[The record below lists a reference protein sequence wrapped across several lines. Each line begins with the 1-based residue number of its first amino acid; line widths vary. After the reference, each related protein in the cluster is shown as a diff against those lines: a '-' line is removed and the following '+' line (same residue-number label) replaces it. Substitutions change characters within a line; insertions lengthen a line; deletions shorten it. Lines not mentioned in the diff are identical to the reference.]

1 MIPVLIMMLLALVS
15 PSIEMSTLDESESIQ
30 STSGRQ
36 GSLDVD
42 CSGYTFEDL
51 FEYDFALFTLD
62 VNDDWA
68 TGVMDAKAW
77 VNGSKSAI
85 VRDNLD
91 SLFEGVPGGDDDWI
105 STDEREAVRSI
116 GPKCIADMETRLGIR
131 EGLSHRG
138 NVDWNDLEFVEDGI
152 ALDEVNLVPA
162 GHEQERSCS
171 SPLSGDGCKEV
182 PVTITDDLEI
192 HLLIAENQ
200 NNNVRFDQLPN
211 QGSSNF
217 TLAMNIT
224 NITDAQL
231 VMTFPVQQGLRV
243 SEMGFFD
250 DGVLNEN
257 LAQPESEFLPD
268 GRLRIVADVDYPI
281 GSYPM
286 VRNMFVDFTTTAPF
300 TNDDP
305 VWSTLAP
312 AEGTIIPVGTTN
324 GEMLV
329 TEEAGMWV
337 VDQNGWNLQCTFTD
351 EGWDVRMD
359 ENAGLYVTANGASAV
374 GQCAGVDAFGAET
387 EEHRNYTFAKVMDVS
402 AVLSSDGDVI
412 EFTPTSTGVSS
423 SLTVLANAVQEDRDS
438 QGCNGPCTNTGPE
451 VTAVVDAAGVV
462 MQLSM
467 SGLYPGEVFIEG
479 TATANGMLDYNFI
492 FDLGI
497 EKMNKPP
504 TITIDTN
511 LQGQEAEWELDGLK
525 FTLNGNV
532 IDPDGQDV
540 NMMLSICN
548 GQTSNFNRDNLAW
561 EIQVSIA
568 NCIQN
573 NVESPYTVVI
583 LATDESGAT
592 TSISID
598 VVNPNTGDS
607 DTIDDSG
614 TANSDEPDAGIL
626 PAPGLI
632 ATLIIGLVAAGWVS
646 SRRD

>member
-15 PSIEMSTLDESESIQ
+15 PSIEMSALVENEAVD

-68 TGVMDAKAW
+68 TGVMDARAW
-77 VNGSKSAI
+77 VNGSKSAV

-91 SLFEGVPGGDDDWI
+91 GLFDGVPGGNDDWI

-131 EGLSHRG
+131 EGLAHRG

-152 ALDEVNLVPA
+152 ALDEVNLVPT

-171 SPLSGDGCKEV
+171 SPLSDAGCKEV
-182 PVTITDDLEI
+182 PVTVTDDLEI

-217 TLAMNIT
+217 TLAMNVT

-231 VMTFPVQQGLRV
+231 VMTFPVEQGLRV
-243 SEMGFFD
+243 AEMGFYD

-257 LAQPESEFLPD
+257 LQTPESEFLPD
-268 GRLRIVADVDYPI
+268 GRLRIVANVDYPI

-286 VRNMFVDFTTTAPF
+286 IRNLFVDFTTMAPF

-305 VWSTLAP
+305 IWSTTAP
-312 AEGTIIPVGTTN
+312 EDGTIIPVGTTN
-324 GEMLV
+324 GEMLA
-329 TEEAGMWV
+329 TEDAGMWV
-337 VDQNGWNLQCTFTD
+337 IDESGWSLQCDFTD
-351 EGWDVRMD
+351 SGWDVRMD

-387 EEHRNYTFAKVMDVS
+387 AEHRNYTFGMVMD
-402 AVLSSDGDVI
+402 ATAALSSSGDSI
-412 EFTPTSTGVSS
+412 EFTPTSTGIVS
-423 SLTVLANAVQEDRDS
+423 SLTVMAHAHQTGVM
-438 QGCNGPCTNTGPE
+438 GPDA
-451 VTAVVDAAGVV
+451 TAVADSSGV
-462 MQLSM
+462 MMDLSM
-467 SGLYPGEVFIEG
+467 SGLAPGDVMIMG
-479 TATANGMLDYNFI
+479 TATANGMLDYHFML
-492 FDLGI
+492 DLGI

-540 NMMLSICN
+540 SMTLSICN

-573 NVESPYTVVI
+573 NVESPYNVVI
-583 LATDESGAT
+583 VATDASGAT
-592 TSISID
+592 ATLSID
-598 VVNPNTGDS
+598 VADPNVGGS
-607 DTIDDSG
+607 DTTGEGTTDSEESSG
-614 TANSDEPDAGIL
+614 GIL
-626 PAPGLI
+626 PAPGLF
-632 ATLIIGLVAAGWVS
+632 ATLIVGLVAAGWVS

>member
-15 PSIEMSTLDESESIQ
+15 PSIEMSTLDEDESAQ
-30 STSGRQ
+30 TTSGRQ

-62 VNDDWA
+62 INDDWA
-68 TGVMDAKAW
+68 TGVMDARAW
-77 VNGSKSAI
+77 VNGSKSAV

-91 SLFEGVPGGDDDWI
+91 GLFEGVPGGDDDWI

-131 EGLSHRG
+131 EGLAHRG

-152 ALDEVNLVPA
+152 ALDEVNLVPT

-171 SPLSGDGCKEV
+171 SPLSDAGCKEV
-182 PVTITDDLEI
+182 PVTVTDDLEI
-192 HLLIAENQ
+192 HLLIAENE

-224 NITDAQL
+224 NITDARL
-231 VMTFPVQQGLRV
+231 VMTFPVEQGLRV
-243 SEMGFFD
+243 AEMGFYD
-250 DGVLNEN
+250 DGVLNEA
-257 LAQPESEFLPD
+257 LAAPESEFLPD
-268 GRLRIVADVDYPI
+268 GRLRIVADVDYPL

-286 VRNMFVDFTTTAPF
+286 VRNLFVDFTTMAPF

-305 VWSTLAP
+305 VWSPLAP

-324 GEMLV
+324 GEMLATEDAGNWV
-329 TEEAGMWV
+329 TDES
-337 VDQNGWNLQCTFTD
+337 GWSLQCDFT
-351 EGWDVRMD
+351 EAGWDVRMD
-359 ENAGLYVTANGASAV
+359 QNAALYVTANGASAV

-387 EEHRNYTFAKVMDVS
+387 IEHRNYTFGLVMETS
-402 AVLSSDGDVI
+402 AAVSSDGNQI
-412 EFTPTSTGVSS
+412 EFTVAPTELVQ
-423 SLTVLANAVQEDRDS
+423 SLTVAAHAHQMTAMGSE
-438 QGCNGPCTNTGPE
+438 T
-451 VTAVVDAAGVV
+451 TAVVQGAFTILS
-462 MQLSM
+462 LSM
-467 SGLYPGEVFIEG
+467 SGLAPGDVMIMG
-479 TATANGMLDYNFI
+479 TATANGMLDYNFML
-492 FDLGI
+492 DLGI
-497 EKMNKPP
+497 EKANTPP

-511 LQGQEAEWELDGLK
+511 LQGQEAEWEIDGLK

-540 NMMLSICN
+540 SMVLSICN

-573 NVESPYTVVI
+573 NVESPYNVVI
-583 LATDESGAT
+583 VATDESGAT
-592 TSISID
+592 TTLSID
-598 VVNPNTGDS
+598 VVDPNEGGSDTSGDS
-607 DTIDDSG
+607 ST
-614 TANSDEPDAGIL
+614 TNSEETGGNIL
-626 PAPGLI
+626 PAPGILS
-632 ATLIIGLVAAGWVS
+632 TLTIGLLAAGWVS

>member
-1 MIPVLIMMLLALVS
+1 MMLLALVS
-15 PSIEMSTLDESESIQ
+15 PSIEMSALDDNETNQ

-51 FEYDFALFTLD
+51 FEYNFALFTLD

-68 TGVMDAKAW
+68 TGAMDAKAW
-77 VNGSKSAI
+77 VNGSKSAV

-91 SLFEGVPGGDDDWI
+91 GLFEGVPGGDDDWM

-116 GPKCIADMETRLGIR
+116 GPRCIADMETRLGIR
-131 EGLSHRG
+131 EGPSHRG

-152 ALDEVNLVPA
+152 ALDEVNLVPE

-171 SPLSGDGCKEV
+171 SPLSDAGCKEV

-192 HLLIAENQ
+192 HLLLAESQ

-224 NITDAQL
+224 NITDARL

-243 SEMGFFD
+243 AEMGFFD

-257 LAQPESEFLPD
+257 LAAPESEFLPD
-268 GRLRIVADVDYPI
+268 GRLRIIADVDYPI

-286 VRNMFVDFTTTAPF
+286 VRNLFVDFTTMAPF

-305 VWSTLAP
+305 VWSELAP
-312 AEGTIIPVGTTN
+312 AEGTIIPIGTSS
-324 GEMLV
+324 GEMLS

-337 VDQNGWNLQCTFTD
+337 IDESGWSLQCDFDDAGWN
-351 EGWDVRMD
+351 VRMD
-359 ENAGLYVTANGASAV
+359 ENAALYVTANGDSAI

-387 EEHRNYTFAKVMDVS
+387 AEHRNYTFGNVMAAS
-402 AVLSSDGDVI
+402 ASLSTDGDKI
-412 EFTPTSTGVSS
+412 EFTVAPTDIVQ
-423 SLTVLANAVQEDRDS
+423 SLTVTAHAHQATS
-438 QGCNGPCTNTGPE
+438 MGPDA
-451 VTAVVDAAGVV
+451 TAVAEGGGTTLEL
-462 MQLSM
+462 QM
-467 SGLYPGEVFIEG
+467 SGLAPGDVMIMG
-479 TATANGMLDYNFI
+479 VATANGMLDYNFMLD
-492 FDLGI
+492 FGI

-504 TITIDTN
+504 AITIDTN

-532 IDPDGQDV
+532 IDPDGQEV
-540 NMMLSICN
+540 SMMLSICN

-573 NVESPYTVVI
+573 NVESPYSVLIV
-583 LATDESGAT
+583 ATDESGAT
-592 TSISID
+592 TSLTID
-598 VVNPNTGDS
+598 VVDPNAGGGDS
-607 DTIDDSG
+607 NDGTSSSDNEQDS
-614 TANSDEPDAGIL
+614 AGIL
-626 PAPGLI
+626 PAPGLF
-632 ATLIIGLVAAGWVS
+632 ATLVVGLVAAGWVS
-646 SRRD
+646 SRRN

>member
-15 PSIEMSTLDESESIQ
+15 PSIEMSALDDTETPQ
-30 STSGRQ
+30 TTSGRQ

-62 VNDDWA
+62 INDDWA

-91 SLFEGVPGGDDDWI
+91 ELFDGVPGGNDDWI
-105 STDEREAVRSI
+105 STDEREAVRQI
-116 GPKCIADMETRLGIR
+116 GPQCIADMETRLGVR
-131 EGLSHRG
+131 EGPSHRG

-152 ALDEVNLVPA
+152 ALDEVNLVPS
-162 GHEQERSCS
+162 GHQQERSCS
-171 SPLSGDGCKEV
+171 SPLSDAGCKEV

-231 VMTFPVQQGLRV
+231 VMTFPVEQGLRV
-243 SEMGFFD
+243 ADMGFFD
-250 DGVLNEN
+250 DGVVNEN
-257 LAQPESEFLPD
+257 LAAPVSEFLPD

-286 VRNMFVDFTTTAPF
+286 VRNLFVDFTTMAPF

-305 VWSTLAP
+305 VWSTTAP
-312 AEGTIIPVGTTN
+312 AEGTIIPVGTSN
-324 GEMLV
+324 GETIA
-329 TEEAGMWV
+329 TENAGMWV
-337 VDQNGWNLQCTFTD
+337 IDESGWSLQCSFTD
-351 EGWDVRMD
+351 SGWDVRMD
-359 ENAGLYVTANGASAV
+359 ENAALYVTANGASAV

-387 EEHRNYTFAKVMDVS
+387 VEHRNYTFGNVMDAS
-402 AVLSSDGDVI
+402 AVLSSNGETI
-412 EFTPTSTGVSS
+412 EFTPSSTGIVG
-423 SLTVLANAVQEDRDS
+423 SLTVMAHAHQMTKM
-438 QGCNGPCTNTGPE
+438 GPGA
-451 VTAVVDAAGVV
+451 TAVADSAGV
-462 MQLSM
+462 MMELSM
-467 SGLYPGEVFIEG
+467 SGLSPGDVMIMG
-479 TATANGMLDYNFI
+479 TATANGMLDYNFML
-492 FDLGI
+492 DLGL

-511 LQGQEAEWELDGLK
+511 LQGEEAEWELDGLK

-532 IDPDGQDV
+532 IDPDGQSV
-540 NMMLSICN
+540 SMTLSICN

-568 NCIQN
+568 NCIQSN
-573 NVESPYTVVI
+573 IESPYSVVI
-583 LATDESGAT
+583 EATDESGAT
-592 TSISID
+592 TSLTID
-598 VVNPNTGDS
+598 VIDPNAGGSNTVVDES
-607 DTIDDSG
+607 TDKEASG
-614 TANSDEPDAGIL
+614 SIL
-626 PAPGLI
+626 PAPGFI
-632 ATLIIGLVAAGWVS
+632 ATLLIGLVAAGWVS
-646 SRRD
+646 SRRN

>member
-15 PSIEMSTLDESESIQ
+15 PSIEMSTLEDGDAVQ
-30 STSGRQ
+30 NTSGRQ

-51 FEYDFALFTLD
+51 FEYNFALFTLD

-105 STDEREAVRSI
+105 STDEREAVRQI
-116 GPKCIADMETRLGIR
+116 GPRCIADMETRLGIR
-131 EGLSHRG
+131 EGPSHRG

-162 GHEQERSCS
+162 GHEQERDCTAL
-171 SPLSGDGCKEV
+171 LSDDGCKEV
-182 PVTITDDLEI
+182 PVSITDDLEI
-192 HLLIAENQ
+192 HLLLADDQ

-224 NITDAQL
+224 NITDARL

-243 SEMGFFD
+243 AEMGFFD

-257 LAQPESEFLPD
+257 LAAPVSEFLPD
-268 GRLRIVADVDYPI
+268 GRLRIVADVDYPL

-286 VRNMFVDFTTTAPF
+286 IRNLFVDFTTMAPF
-300 TNDDP
+300 TNDNP
-305 VWSTLAP
+305 VWSATAP
-312 AEGTIIPVGTTN
+312 ADGTIIPVGTTN
-324 GEMLV
+324 GEMLA
-329 TEEAGMWV
+329 TEAAGMWV
-337 VDQNGWNLQCTFTD
+337 IDESGWSLQCDFAD
-351 EGWDVRMD
+351 AGWDVRMD
-359 ENAGLYVTANGASAV
+359 ENAALFVTANGDSAV
-374 GQCAGVDAFGAET
+374 AQCAGVDAYGAET
-387 EEHRNYTFAKVMDVS
+387 EEHRNYTFGKVMDAS
-402 AVLSSDGDVI
+402 AVLSTDGDVI
-412 EFTPTSTGVSS
+412 EFSPTSTGLVPSV
-423 SLTVLANAVQEDRDS
+423 TVTAHAHQMSKTGPDATAVANA
-438 QGCNGPCTNTGPE
+438 N
-451 VTAVVDAAGVV
+451 GVV
-462 MQLSM
+462 MELSM
-467 SGLYPGEVFIEG
+467 SGLSPGDVMIMG
-479 TATANGMLDYNFI
+479 TATANGMLDYNFML
-492 FDLGI
+492 DLGI

-504 TITIDTN
+504 AITINTN
-511 LQGQEAEWELDGLK
+511 LQGEEAEWELDGLK

-540 NMMLSICN
+540 TMTLSICN

-573 NVESPYTVVI
+573 NVESPYTVTI
-583 LATDESGAT
+583 IAEDESLEKT
-592 TSISID
+592 TLTIEVAD
-598 VVNPNTGDS
+598 PNTGGSDASDDSSNS
-607 DTIDDSG
+607 DT
-614 TANSDEPDAGIL
+614 DAEGGNIL

-632 ATLIIGLVAAGWVS
+632 ATLMIGFLAAGWVS
-646 SRRD
+646 SRRT

>member
-15 PSIEMSTLDESESIQ
+15 PSIEMSTLDESEPVQ
-30 STSGRQ
+30 TTSGRQ

-77 VNGSKSAI
+77 VNGSKSAV

-91 SLFEGVPGGDDDWI
+91 GLFEGVPGGDDDWI

-116 GPKCIADMETRLGIR
+116 GPRCIADMETRLGIR
-131 EGLSHRG
+131 EGLAHRG

-152 ALDEVNLVPA
+152 ALDEVNLVPT

-171 SPLSGDGCKEV
+171 SPLSDAGCKEV
-182 PVTITDDLEI
+182 PVTVTDDLEI

-224 NITDAQL
+224 NITDARL
-231 VMTFPVQQGLRV
+231 IMTFPVEQGLRV
-243 SEMGFFD
+243 ADTGFYD
-250 DGVLNEN
+250 DGVLNEA
-257 LAQPESEFLPD
+257 LAAPESEFLPD
-268 GRLRIVADVDYPI
+268 GRLRIVADVDYPL

-286 VRNMFVDFTTTAPF
+286 VRNLFVDFTTMAPF
-300 TNDDP
+300 TNEVP
-305 VWSTLAP
+305 VWSTTAP

-324 GEMLV
+324 GEMLATEDAGTWV
-329 TEEAGMWV
+329 TDES
-337 VDQNGWNLQCTFTD
+337 GWSLQCNFLD
-351 EGWDVRMD
+351 AGWDVRMD
-359 ENAGLYVTANGASAV
+359 ENAALYVTANGDSAV

-387 EEHRNYTFAKVMDVS
+387 VEHRNYTFGKVMDAS
-402 AVLSSDGDVI
+402 AAVSSDGDQI
-412 EFTPTSTGVSS
+412 EFTVTPTDLVQ
-423 SLTVLANAVQEDRDS
+423 SLTVTAHAHQMSAMGSE
-438 QGCNGPCTNTGPE
+438 T
-451 VTAVVDAAGVV
+451 TAVAQGALTVLS
-462 MQLSM
+462 LSM
-467 SGLYPGEVFIEG
+467 SGLAPGEVMIMG
-479 TATANGMLDYNFI
+479 SATANGMLDYNFML
-492 FDLGI
+492 DLGI
-497 EKMNKPP
+497 EKANTPP

-540 NMMLSICN
+540 SMVLSICN

-573 NVESPYTVVI
+573 NVESPYNVVI
-583 LATDESGAT
+583 MATDESGAST
-592 TSISID
+592 TLSID
-598 VVNPNTGDS
+598 VVDPNAGGTDSGGDS
-607 DTIDDSG
+607 TTTES
-614 TANSDEPDAGIL
+614 EEEAGNIL
-626 PAPGLI
+626 PAPGLL
-632 ATLIIGLVAAGWVS
+632 ATTMIGLVAAGWVS

>member
-15 PSIEMSTLDESESIQ
+15 PSIEMSALDENEAVD

-68 TGVMDAKAW
+68 TGVMDARAW
-77 VNGSKSAI
+77 VNGSKSAV

-91 SLFEGVPGGDDDWI
+91 GLFDGVPGGNDDWI

-131 EGLSHRG
+131 EGLAHRG

-152 ALDEVNLVPA
+152 ALDEVNLVPT

-171 SPLSGDGCKEV
+171 SPLSDAGCKEV
-182 PVTITDDLEI
+182 PVTVTDDLEI

-217 TLAMNIT
+217 TLAMNVT

-231 VMTFPVQQGLRV
+231 VMTFPVEQGLRV
-243 SEMGFFD
+243 AEMGFYD

-257 LAQPESEFLPD
+257 LQTPESEFLPD
-268 GRLRIVADVDYPI
+268 GRLRIVANVDYPI

-286 VRNMFVDFTTTAPF
+286 IRNLFVDFTTMAPF

-305 VWSTLAP
+305 IWSTTAP
-312 AEGTIIPVGTTN
+312 EDGTIIPVGTTN
-324 GEMLV
+324 GEMLA
-329 TEEAGMWV
+329 TEDAGMWV
-337 VDQNGWNLQCTFTD
+337 IDESGWSLQCDFTD
-351 EGWDVRMD
+351 SGWDVRMD

-387 EEHRNYTFAKVMDVS
+387 AEHRNYTFGMVMD
-402 AVLSSDGDVI
+402 ATAALSSSGDSI
-412 EFTPTSTGVSS
+412 EFTPTSTGIVS
-423 SLTVLANAVQEDRDS
+423 SLTVMAHAHQTGVM
-438 QGCNGPCTNTGPE
+438 GPDA
-451 VTAVVDAAGVV
+451 TAVADSSGV
-462 MQLSM
+462 MMDLSM
-467 SGLYPGEVFIEG
+467 SGLAPGDVMIMG
-479 TATANGMLDYNFI
+479 TATANGMLDYHFML
-492 FDLGI
+492 DLGI

-540 NMMLSICN
+540 SMTLSICN

-573 NVESPYTVVI
+573 NVESPYNVVI
-583 LATDESGAT
+583 VATDASGAT
-592 TSISID
+592 ATLSID
-598 VVNPNTGDS
+598 VADPNVGGS
-607 DTIDDSG
+607 DTTGEGTTDSEESSG
-614 TANSDEPDAGIL
+614 GIL
-626 PAPGLI
+626 PAPGLF
-632 ATLIIGLVAAGWVS
+632 ATLIVGLVAAGWVS

>member
-15 PSIEMSTLDESESIQ
+15 PSIEMSALDENEAVN

-68 TGVMDAKAW
+68 TGVMDARAW
-77 VNGSKSAI
+77 VNGSKSAV

-91 SLFEGVPGGDDDWI
+91 GLFDGVPGGNDDWI

-131 EGLSHRG
+131 EGLAHRG

-152 ALDEVNLVPA
+152 ALDEVNLVPT

-171 SPLSGDGCKEV
+171 SPLSDAGCKEV
-182 PVTITDDLEI
+182 PVTVTDDLEI

-217 TLAMNIT
+217 TLAMNVT

-231 VMTFPVQQGLRV
+231 VMTFPVEQGLRV
-243 SEMGFFD
+243 AEMGFYD

-257 LAQPESEFLPD
+257 LQTPESEFLPD
-268 GRLRIVADVDYPI
+268 GRLRIVANVDYPI

-286 VRNMFVDFTTTAPF
+286 IRNLFVDFTTMAPF

-305 VWSTLAP
+305 IWSTTAP
-312 AEGTIIPVGTTN
+312 EDGTIIPVGTTN
-324 GEMLV
+324 GEMLA
-329 TEEAGMWV
+329 TEDAGMWV
-337 VDQNGWNLQCTFTD
+337 IDESGWSLQCDFTD
-351 EGWDVRMD
+351 SGWDVRMD

-387 EEHRNYTFAKVMDVS
+387 AEHRNYTFGMVMD
-402 AVLSSDGDVI
+402 ATAALSSSGDSI
-412 EFTPTSTGVSS
+412 EFTPTSTGIVS
-423 SLTVLANAVQEDRDS
+423 SLTVMAHAHQTGVM
-438 QGCNGPCTNTGPE
+438 GPDA
-451 VTAVVDAAGVV
+451 TAVADSSGV
-462 MQLSM
+462 MMDLSM
-467 SGLYPGEVFIEG
+467 SGLAPGDVMIMG
-479 TATANGMLDYNFI
+479 TATANGMLDYHFML
-492 FDLGI
+492 DLGI

-540 NMMLSICN
+540 SMTLSICN

-573 NVESPYTVVI
+573 NVESPYNVVI
-583 LATDESGAT
+583 LATDASGAT
-592 TSISID
+592 ATLSID
-598 VVNPNTGDS
+598 VADPNVGGS
-607 DTIDDSG
+607 DTTGEGTTDSEESSG
-614 TANSDEPDAGIL
+614 GIL
-626 PAPGLI
+626 PAPGLF
-632 ATLIIGLVAAGWVS
+632 ATLIVGLVAAGWVS

>member
-15 PSIEMSTLDESESIQ
+15 PSIEMSTLEDGDAVQ
-30 STSGRQ
+30 NTSGRQ

-51 FEYDFALFTLD
+51 FEYNFALFTLD

-105 STDEREAVRSI
+105 STDEREAVRQI
-116 GPKCIADMETRLGIR
+116 GPRCIADMETRLGIR
-131 EGLSHRG
+131 EGPSHRG

-162 GHEQERSCS
+162 GHEQERDCTAL
-171 SPLSGDGCKEV
+171 LSDDGCKEV
-182 PVTITDDLEI
+182 PVSITDDLEI
-192 HLLIAENQ
+192 HLLLADDQ

-224 NITDAQL
+224 NITDARL

-243 SEMGFFD
+243 AEMGFFD

-257 LAQPESEFLPD
+257 LAAPVSEFLPD
-268 GRLRIVADVDYPI
+268 GRLRIVADVDYPL

-286 VRNMFVDFTTTAPF
+286 IRNLFVDFTTMAPF
-300 TNDDP
+300 TNDNP
-305 VWSTLAP
+305 VWSATAP
-312 AEGTIIPVGTTN
+312 ADGTIIPVGTTN
-324 GEMLV
+324 GEMLA
-329 TEEAGMWV
+329 TEAAGMWV
-337 VDQNGWNLQCTFTD
+337 IDESGWSLQCDFAD
-351 EGWDVRMD
+351 AGWDVRMD
-359 ENAGLYVTANGASAV
+359 ENAALFVTANGDSAV
-374 GQCAGVDAFGAET
+374 AQCAGVDAYGAET
-387 EEHRNYTFAKVMDVS
+387 EEHRNYTFGKVMDAS
-402 AVLSSDGDVI
+402 AVLSIDGDVI
-412 EFTPTSTGVSS
+412 EFSPTSTGLVPSV
-423 SLTVLANAVQEDRDS
+423 TVTAHAHQMS
-438 QGCNGPCTNTGPE
+438 KTGPDA
-451 VTAVVDAAGVV
+451 TAVADANGVV
-462 MQLSM
+462 MELSI
-467 SGLYPGEVFIEG
+467 SGLSPGEVMIMG
-479 TATANGMLDYNFI
+479 TATANGMLDYSFML
-492 FDLGI
+492 DLGI

-504 TITIDTN
+504 AITINTN
-511 LQGQEAEWELDGLK
+511 LQGEEAEWELDGLK

-540 NMMLSICN
+540 TMTLSICN

-561 EIQVSIA
+561 EIQVSTA
-568 NCIQN
+568 NCRQN
-573 NVESPYTVVI
+573 NVESPYTVTI
-583 LATDESGAT
+583 IAEDESLEKT
-592 TSISID
+592 TLTIEVAD
-598 VVNPNTGDS
+598 PNTGGSDASDDSSNS
-607 DTIDDSG
+607 DT
-614 TANSDEPDAGIL
+614 DAEGGNIL

-632 ATLIIGLVAAGWVS
+632 ATLMIGFLAAGWVS
-646 SRRD
+646 SRRT

>member
-15 PSIEMSTLDESESIQ
+15 PSIEMSTLEDGDAVQ
-30 STSGRQ
+30 NTSGRQ

-51 FEYDFALFTLD
+51 FEYNFALFTLD

-68 TGVMDAKAW
+68 TGAMDAKAW

-105 STDEREAVRSI
+105 STDEREAVRQI
-116 GPKCIADMETRLGIR
+116 GPRCIADMETRLGIR
-131 EGLSHRG
+131 EGPSHRG

-162 GHEQERSCS
+162 GHEQERDCTAL
-171 SPLSGDGCKEV
+171 LSDDGCKEV
-182 PVTITDDLEI
+182 PVSITDDLEI
-192 HLLIAENQ
+192 HLFLADNQ

-224 NITDAQL
+224 NITDARL

-243 SEMGFFD
+243 AEMGFFD

-257 LAQPESEFLPD
+257 LAAPVSEFLPD
-268 GRLRIVADVDYPI
+268 GRLRIVADVDYPL

-286 VRNMFVDFTTTAPF
+286 IRNLFVDFTTMAPF
-300 TNDDP
+300 TNDNP
-305 VWSTLAP
+305 VWSATAP
-312 AEGTIIPVGTTN
+312 ADGTIIPVGTTN
-324 GEMLV
+324 GEMLA
-329 TEEAGMWV
+329 TDAAGMWV
-337 VDQNGWNLQCTFTD
+337 IDESGWSLQCDFAD
-351 EGWDVRMD
+351 AGWGVRMD
-359 ENAGLYVTANGASAV
+359 ENAALFVTANGDSAV
-374 GQCAGVDAFGAET
+374 AQCAGVDAYGAET
-387 EEHRNYTFAKVMDVS
+387 EEHRNYTFGKVMDAS
-402 AVLSSDGDVI
+402 AVLSTDGDVI
-412 EFTPTSTGVSS
+412 EFSPTSTGLVPSV
-423 SLTVLANAVQEDRDS
+423 TVTAHAHQMSKTGPDATAVANA
-438 QGCNGPCTNTGPE
+438 N
-451 VTAVVDAAGVV
+451 GVV
-462 MQLSM
+462 MELSM
-467 SGLYPGEVFIEG
+467 SGLSPGDVMIMG
-479 TATANGMLDYNFI
+479 TATANGMLDYNFML
-492 FDLGI
+492 DLGI

-504 TITIDTN
+504 AITINTN
-511 LQGQEAEWELDGLK
+511 LQGEEAEWELDGLK

-540 NMMLSICN
+540 TMTLSICN

-573 NVESPYTVVI
+573 NVESPYTVTI
-583 LATDESGAT
+583 IAEDESLEKTNLTIEVA
-592 TSISID
+592 D
-598 VVNPNTGDS
+598 PNTGGSDASDDSSNS
-607 DTIDDSG
+607 DT
-614 TANSDEPDAGIL
+614 DAEGGNVL

-632 ATLIIGLVAAGWVS
+632 ATLMIGFLAAGWVS
-646 SRRD
+646 SRRA

>member
-15 PSIEMSTLDESESIQ
+15 PSIEMSTLDEDESAQ
-30 STSGRQ
+30 TTSGRQ

-62 VNDDWA
+62 INDDWA
-68 TGVMDAKAW
+68 TGVMDARAW
-77 VNGSKSAI
+77 VNGSKSAV

-91 SLFEGVPGGDDDWI
+91 GLFEGVPGGDDDWI
-105 STDEREAVRSI
+105 STDEREAVHSI

-131 EGLSHRG
+131 EGLAHRG

-152 ALDEVNLVPA
+152 ALDEVNLVPT

-171 SPLSGDGCKEV
+171 SPLSDAGCKEV
-182 PVTITDDLEI
+182 PVTVTDDLEI
-192 HLLIAENQ
+192 HLLIAENE

-224 NITDAQL
+224 NITDARL
-231 VMTFPVQQGLRV
+231 VMTFPVEQGLRV
-243 SEMGFFD
+243 AEMGFYD
-250 DGVLNEN
+250 DGVLNEA
-257 LAQPESEFLPD
+257 LAAPESEFLPD
-268 GRLRIVADVDYPI
+268 GRLRIVADVDYPL

-286 VRNMFVDFTTTAPF
+286 VRNLFVDFTTMAPF

-305 VWSTLAP
+305 VWSPLAP

-324 GEMLV
+324 GEMLATEDAGNWV
-329 TEEAGMWV
+329 TDES
-337 VDQNGWNLQCTFTD
+337 GWSLQCDFT
-351 EGWDVRMD
+351 EAGWDVRMD
-359 ENAGLYVTANGASAV
+359 QNAALYVTANGASAV

-387 EEHRNYTFAKVMDVS
+387 IEHRNYTFGLVMETS
-402 AVLSSDGDVI
+402 AAVSSDGNQI
-412 EFTPTSTGVSS
+412 EFTVAPTELVQ
-423 SLTVLANAVQEDRDS
+423 SLTVAAHAHQMTAMGSE
-438 QGCNGPCTNTGPE
+438 T
-451 VTAVVDAAGVV
+451 TAVVQGAFTILS
-462 MQLSM
+462 LSM
-467 SGLYPGEVFIEG
+467 SGLAPGDVMIMG
-479 TATANGMLDYNFI
+479 TATANGMLDYNFML
-492 FDLGI
+492 DLGI
-497 EKMNKPP
+497 EKANTPP
-504 TITIDTN
+504 TITVDTN
-511 LQGQEAEWELDGLK
+511 LQGQEAEWEIDGLK

-540 NMMLSICN
+540 SMVLSICN

-573 NVESPYTVVI
+573 NVESPYNVVI
-583 LATDESGAT
+583 VATDESGAT
-592 TSISID
+592 TTLSID
-598 VVNPNTGDS
+598 VVDPNEGGSDTSGDS
-607 DTIDDSG
+607 ST
-614 TANSDEPDAGIL
+614 TNSEETGGNIL
-626 PAPGLI
+626 PAPGILS
-632 ATLIIGLVAAGWVS
+632 TLTIGLLAAGWVS

>member
-15 PSIEMSTLDESESIQ
+15 PSIEMSALDENEAVN

-68 TGVMDAKAW
+68 TGVMDARAW
-77 VNGSKSAI
+77 VNGSKSAV

-91 SLFEGVPGGDDDWI
+91 GLFDGVPGGNDDWI

-131 EGLSHRG
+131 EGLAHRG

-152 ALDEVNLVPA
+152 ALDEVNLVPT

-171 SPLSGDGCKEV
+171 SPLSDAGCKEV
-182 PVTITDDLEI
+182 PVTVTDDLEI

-217 TLAMNIT
+217 TLAMNVT

-231 VMTFPVQQGLRV
+231 VMTFPVEQGLRV
-243 SEMGFFD
+243 AEMGFYD

-257 LAQPESEFLPD
+257 LQTPESEFLPD
-268 GRLRIVADVDYPI
+268 GRLRIVANVDYPI

-286 VRNMFVDFTTTAPF
+286 IRNLFVDFTTMAPF

-305 VWSTLAP
+305 IWSTTAP
-312 AEGTIIPVGTTN
+312 EDGTIIPVGTTN
-324 GEMLV
+324 GEMLA
-329 TEEAGMWV
+329 TEDAGMWV
-337 VDQNGWNLQCTFTD
+337 IDESGWSLQCDFMD
-351 EGWDVRMD
+351 SGWDVRMD

-387 EEHRNYTFAKVMDVS
+387 AEHRNYTFGMVMD
-402 AVLSSDGDVI
+402 ATAALSSSGDSI
-412 EFTPTSTGVSS
+412 EFTPTSTGIVS
-423 SLTVLANAVQEDRDS
+423 SLTVMAHAHQTGVM
-438 QGCNGPCTNTGPE
+438 GPDA
-451 VTAVVDAAGVV
+451 TAVADSSGV
-462 MQLSM
+462 MMDLSM
-467 SGLYPGEVFIEG
+467 SGLAPGDVMIMG
-479 TATANGMLDYNFI
+479 TATANGMLDYHFML
-492 FDLGI
+492 DLGI

-540 NMMLSICN
+540 SMTLSICN

-573 NVESPYTVVI
+573 NVESPYNVVI
-583 LATDESGAT
+583 VATDASGAT
-592 TSISID
+592 ATLSID
-598 VVNPNTGDS
+598 VVDPNVGGS
-607 DTIDDSG
+607 DTTGEGTTDSEESSG
-614 TANSDEPDAGIL
+614 GIL
-626 PAPGLI
+626 PAPGLF
-632 ATLIIGLVAAGWVS
+632 ATLIVGLVAAGWVS